1 VILSVL
7 IGDSLVPVAW
17 HPPGWRA
24 EEMAARITDLQTTIP
39 VWATANGRSMLGKLP
54 PARRSRL
61 LATGPYPRLT
71 ARTPTTTAELNRKIQ
86 HGERAGLHVE
96 RGEVLPFLRCCAVG
110 LDGPNGEVLSLAVM
124 SFGEPDETR
133 MYNVLR
139 REIRDI
145 GNGLPAVPT
154 PRPQEAAG

>member
-1 VILSVL
+1 
-7 IGDSLVPVAW
+7 
-17 HPPGWRA
+17 
-24 EEMAARITDLQTTIP
+24 
-39 VWATANGRSMLGKLP
+39 MLGKLP

-71 ARTPTTTAELNRKIQ
+71 ARTPTTTAELTTKIQ

-96 RGEVLPFLRCCAVG
+96 RGEVLPFLRCYAVG
-110 LDGPNGEVLSLAVM
+110 FDGPNGEVLSLAIM

-133 MYNVLR
+133 LYNVLR

-145 GNGLPAVPT
+145 GNALPVMPA
-154 PRPQEAAG
+154 PRPQETAG